1 MSYARETVQSMAS
14 VVLLSLCLGG
24 CTITETI
31 HDILSSTTPSDWY
44 SREGLPKAEHKIDVF
59 VAINID
65 SLKADLAKGQGEYLE
80 AMSVLLTIGP
90 SRRQEFA
97 ALVQKE
103 YPRLAGQDRRSMAMA
118 LITLSGPFRDA

>member
-1 MSYARETVQSMAS
+1 MSYARETVQSMAG

-44 SREGLPKAEHKIDVF
+44 GREGLPKAEHKIDVF

-65 SLKADLAKGQGEYLE
+65 SLKADLAKGRGEYLE
-80 AMSVLLTIGP
+80 AMSVLLTIAP
-90 SRRQEFA
+90 HRRQEFA

-103 YPRLAGQDRRSMAMA
+103 YPRIAGQDRRSMAMA